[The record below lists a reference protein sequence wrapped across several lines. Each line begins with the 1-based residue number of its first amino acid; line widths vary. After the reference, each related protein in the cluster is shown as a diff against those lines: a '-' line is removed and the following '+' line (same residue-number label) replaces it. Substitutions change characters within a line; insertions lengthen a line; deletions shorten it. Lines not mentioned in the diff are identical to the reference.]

1 MQYRIES
8 ARLIFEVRMQKIIHI
23 DMDAFFASVEQR
35 DYPELQ
41 GRAIAV
47 GGSPTGRGVVMT
59 CSYEA
64 RKYGV
69 HSAMSSKIA
78 LQRCPHIIFVRPR
91 FEAYKAASTSIREIF
106 HSWTD
111 LVEPLSL
118 DEAYLDVTE
127 NKFQLKSALLAARRI
142 KDSILEA
149 TGLTSTAGVSYNKF
163 LAKAASGYRK
173 PDGLN
178 FIPPENGQWFID
190 ELPVG
195 KFHGIGEK
203 TAAKMEK
210 LDLHVGADLRE
221 AGMLFLERHF
231 GKMGRYYY
239 RIANGDDN
247 RPVVPNRPRKSASV
261 EDTFAEDVDDLRLLD
276 NHLERLCTILME
288 RLGKNEQY
296 GRTINLKVKY
306 ADFQTVTRSRSF
318 SDPVSDPT
326 VIADTAKE
334 LLRKTEAGSRKVRL
348 LGVGESNFEEDDE
361 EITEGPREEGDQLE
375 LPL

>member
-1 MQYRIES
+1 
-8 ARLIFEVRMQKIIHI
+8 MQKIIHI

-35 DYPELQ
+35 DYPELR
-41 GRAIAV
+41 GRPIAV

-91 FEAYKAASTSIREIF
+91 FEAYKAASGTIREIF

-127 NKFQLKSALLAARRI
+127 NKQGLKSALLVARRI
-142 KDSILEA
+142 KDSILEQ
-149 TGLTSTAGVSYNKF
+149 TSLTSTAGVSYNKF
-163 LAKAASGYRK
+163 LAKMASGYRK

-190 ELPVG
+190 ELPVA
-195 KFHGIGEK
+195 KFHGIGKK
-203 TAAKMEK
+203 TAAKMDK

-221 AGMLFLERHF
+221 AGLVFLERHF
-231 GKMGRYYY
+231 GKMGRYYF
-239 RIANGDDN
+239 RIANGEDQ
-247 RPVVPNRPRKSASV
+247 RPVIPNRPRKSASV

-276 NHLERLCTILME
+276 SHIDRLSSLLMG
-288 RLGKNEQY
+288 RMGKKDVY
-296 GRTINLKVKY
+296 GRTVNLKVKY
-306 ADFQTVTRSRSF
+306 ADFQIVTRSRSF
-318 SDPVSDPT
+318 SDPVSELEILAET
-326 VIADTAKE
+326 GKA
-334 LLRKTEAGSRKVRL
+334 LLRKTEAGTRKVRL
-348 LGVGESNFEEDDE
+348 LGIGQSNFEEDDDDDIE
-361 EITEGPREEGDQLE
+361 RGPREEGDQLE
-375 LPL
+375 LPW